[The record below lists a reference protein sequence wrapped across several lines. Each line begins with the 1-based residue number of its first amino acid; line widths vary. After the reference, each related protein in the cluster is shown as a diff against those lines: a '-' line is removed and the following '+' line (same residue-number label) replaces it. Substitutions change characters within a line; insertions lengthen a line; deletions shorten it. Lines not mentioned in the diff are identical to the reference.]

1 MYLRIATELY
11 LKRLVVGGME
21 RVFEIGRIFRNEGI
35 DSTHNPE
42 FTMLEAYQA
51 LADYEE
57 IMVLIEEVFGAV
69 AERARG
75 STSITYQG
83 RELDLTPPY
92 RRARMTD
99 LVSEQVGPG
108 DRPRH
113 AGRDLARARRSSR
126 DRDGR

>member
-51 LADYEE
+51 FADYED
-57 IMVLIEEVFGAV
+57 IMTLVEEVFGEV
-69 AERARG
+69 AAAG
-75 STSITYQG
+75 QG
-83 RELDLTPPY
+83 HDLDHLP
-92 RRARMTD
+92 
-99 LVSEQVGPG
+99 GPG
-108 DRPRH
+108 ARSRPALSAGPDDRPGVGAGRGRGRPRH
-113 AGRDLARARRSSR
+113 LASR
-126 DRDGR
+126 PCDS